1 LSITRTRVKKGKI
14 IMLRVGFE
22 QYKNEYKEKELKK
35 GKRKNIKKARI
46 KSHLHL
52 H

>member
-22 QYKNEYKEKELKK
+22 QYKNEYKEQELKK
-35 GKRKNIKKARI
+35 RKKK
-46 KSHLHL
+46 KYQ
-52 H
+52 